1 MRTNHRWERFSDFAN
16 GTSSQG
22 YVVVLAR
29 YYFIYADV
37 LIGHAVELQ
46 GKSLREILEQVPG
59 MERVGNGGA
68 LNAQVLQITFDSRQ
82 VGPGTLFVAL
92 AGARHDG
99 HDFLQAAAD
108 AGAVGVLV
116 DHDRIGQIDFEA
128 LGCSVLAVENT
139 RAILGRVASSFY
151 NSPTR
156 ELGVVG
162 ITGTNGKTTTS
173 YLLEA
178 IFAASGRKNGVVG
191 TINYRWGTRVLPAAN
206 TTPESLVVH
215 DLMARM
221 AADDVSDV
229 IMEVSSHGLS
239 THRLNGVLFDVG
251 VFTNLTQDHLDFHG
265 SMEAYSAAKRRL
277 FLEHLPAAADAGK
290 KPVAVI
296 NVDDGEGRTLAEMVD
311 ESGRV
316 RCVRYAIGAGIT
328 NYDGADV
335 YCTAIEQGIDGMELQ
350 IQTPLGLLELKT
362 GMLGEFNVSNC
373 LAAVAAA
380 IARDVNLAAICE
392 GLGNIAGVPGR
403 LERVRLADEEG
414 AGLPAVFV
422 DFAHTPDALERALLT
437 LRPLV
442 RGNLVVVFGCGG
454 DRDRQKRPVMGGVA
468 ARLADC
474 VWVTSDNPR
483 SEDPQAIVTDILGGM
498 LDCTNV
504 RHDVDRRQAI
514 AEAIAEAGDEDV
526 VLIAGKGHE
535 KYQEIQGKQFV
546 FDDVEEARNALQG
559 RRS

>member
-1 MRTNHRWERFSDFAN
+1 M
-16 GTSSQG
+16 
-22 YVVVLAR
+22 
-29 YYFIYADV
+29 
-37 LIGHAVELQ
+37 ELH
-46 GKSLREILEQVPG
+46 GKSIREILGQVPG
-59 MERVGNGGA
+59 LEQVGSDAA
-68 LNAQVLQITFDSRQ
+68 LDAQVLQITFDSRQ

-99 HDFLQAAAD
+99 HDFLQAAAK

-116 DHDRIGQIDFEA
+116 DLDRVDEIDCGA
-128 LGCSVLAVENT
+128 LGCAVLAAENT
-139 RAILGRVASSFY
+139 RAILGQVASAYY
-151 NSPTR
+151 NSPTS

-178 IFAASGRKNGVVG
+178 IFAAAKRKSGVVG
-191 TINYRWGTRVLPAAN
+191 TINYRWGTTVLRAAN

-265 SMEAYSAAKRRL
+265 SMEAYAEAKRRL
-277 FLEHLPAAADAGK
+277 FLELLPAAAVAGK

-296 NVDDGEGRTLAEMVD
+296 NLDDEEGRSLAKLVGEK
-311 ESGRV
+311 GRV
-316 RCVRYAIGAGIT
+316 RCIGFAIGAGIT
-328 NYDGADV
+328 DFEGADV
-335 YCTAIEQGIDGMELQ
+335 YCTAIEQGIDGMDLQ
-350 IQTPLGLLELKT
+350 IQTPAGLLSLKT

-380 IARDVNLAAICE
+380 IARGVEPAAICE

-403 LERVRLADEEG
+403 LERVRLADD
-414 AGLPAVFV
+414 AADKSPAVFV

-442 RGNLVVVFGCGG
+442 QGKLVVVFGCGG
-454 DRDRQKRPVMGGVA
+454 DRDRQKRPVMGEVG
-468 ARLADC
+468 ARLADRI
-474 VWVTSDNPR
+474 WVTSDNPR
-483 SEDPQAIVTDILGGM
+483 SEDPQTIVNDILGGISAHA
-498 LDCTNV
+498 NV
-504 RHDVDRRQAI
+504 VHEVDRRQAI
-514 AEAIAEAGDEDV
+514 AKAIAEAGAQDV

-535 KYQEIQGKQFV
+535 KYQEIQGKQFA
-546 FDDVEEARNALQG
+546 FDDVEEARSALQG
-559 RRS
+559 RRA